1 MRFSFYCLTERRLP
15 NTRYKDL
22 TVMGFVFCSF
32 VSYYQ
37 LTLSTCAIW
46 SACTLFST
54 CVQYHTF
61 DYAWCSKFPAFFSGM
76 EVEVQ
81 KPAAVIICLLHKV
94 YMYIHGRWL
103 MHSISHFSNFY
114 VVNL

>member
-1 MRFSFYCLTERRLP
+1 MRFCFHCLTERSLP

-37 LTLSTCAIW
+37 LTLSACAIW

-61 DYAWCSKFPAFFSGM
+61 DYAWCGKFPVFFSGI

-81 KPAAVIICLLHKV
+81 RPTAVIICLLHKV
-94 YMYIHGRWL
+94 YI
-103 MHSISHFSNFY
+103 
-114 VVNL
+114 